1 MLSLE
6 WRWYVPKYDHLEVI
20 IEWSRAVGMFWW
32 NILVRFLK
40 VEPDFC
46 FCETGAKLYP
56 TAAECRGWCYVVEPG
71 QIDRG
76 GRGWVGSDRHLPS
89 SSNADLGKYFHHQA
103 PGTMVMMMFF
113 SYFYNLVIVM
123 MMMLLKMMIRGIL
136 LSPAIEVHYFH
147 QALKDENFASI
158 SPYQLPT
165 DASMPSR

>member
-1 MLSLE
+1 
-6 WRWYVPKYDHLEVI
+6 
-20 IEWSRAVGMFWW
+20 MFWW

-56 TAAECRGWCYVVEPG
+56 MAAEWRGWCYVVEPG

-136 LSPAIEVHYFH
+136 LSLSSSLKRWKFCVHITVSTSNRRFH
-147 QALKDENFASI
+147 AFEIDVDKMDLIFSWLNPKSLPSSFFAQS
-158 SPYQLPT
+158 T
-165 DASMPSR
+165 PSLH